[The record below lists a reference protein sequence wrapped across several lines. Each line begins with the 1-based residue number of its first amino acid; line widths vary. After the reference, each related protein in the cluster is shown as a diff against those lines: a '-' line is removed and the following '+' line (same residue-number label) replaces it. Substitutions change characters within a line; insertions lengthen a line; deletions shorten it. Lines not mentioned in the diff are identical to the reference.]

1 MIFSFYQWFY
11 KYNQILLGE
20 NFNDL
25 LITYIIIDPA
35 KEMTLIKKFKLKI
48 RHTINKMIKNFKLTI
63 IFSIIFTC
71 N

>member
-11 KYNQILLGE
+11 NYNQILLGE

-25 LITYIIIDPA
+25 LITYIIIDPT

-63 IFSIIFTC
+63 IFSIFFTC